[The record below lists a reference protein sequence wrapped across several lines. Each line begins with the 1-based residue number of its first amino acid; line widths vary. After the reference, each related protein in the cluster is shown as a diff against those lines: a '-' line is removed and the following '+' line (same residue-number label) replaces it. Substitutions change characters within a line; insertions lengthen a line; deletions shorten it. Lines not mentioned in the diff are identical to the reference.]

1 MSTAFP
7 PSTPRVV
14 NPGPQVG
21 AASSERRS
29 RRRPSLALVVVLA
42 VLLPVLEIAAL
53 VATGRAIGVL
63 PTVLVLI
70 VVSVLG
76 LWLIKREGLSSWR
89 SLAEAAREGRM
100 PTEEVANAA
109 VVLAAGALLLLP
121 GFLTDVVAVVL
132 LLPFVRPAVARLVRR
147 SVERRIATRVGI
159 VRSVRVDAVPP
170 QPSTTGPLEIGHVD
184 LRPQRE
190 RD

>member
-7 PSTPRVV
+7 PSSPRVV
-14 NPGPQVG
+14 HPGPQEG
-21 AASSERRS
+21 GPSSARVR
-29 RRRPSLALVVVLA
+29 RRRPSVALVLVLA
-42 VLLPVLEIAAL
+42 VLLPVAEIAAL

-63 PTVLVLI
+63 PTVLALVL
-70 VVSVLG
+70 VSVLG

-89 SLAEAAREGRM
+89 ALREAAGEGRM
-100 PTEEVANAA
+100 PAEEVANAA

-147 SVERRIATRVGI
+147 SVERRVATRVGV
-159 VRSVRVDAVPP
+159 VRSVRVDSVPP
-170 QPSTTGPLEIGHVD
+170 RSTPTGAPAITHLDRHPRG
-184 LRPQRE
+184 E
-190 RD
+190 RG